1 VGIGLVLEGEGNVEE
16 LEIEDCVVTSGVASN
31 MNEQGVRARESD

>member
-16 LEIEDCVVTSGVASN
+16 LEIEDCN
-31 MNEQGVRARESD
+31 MNEQRVRARESD